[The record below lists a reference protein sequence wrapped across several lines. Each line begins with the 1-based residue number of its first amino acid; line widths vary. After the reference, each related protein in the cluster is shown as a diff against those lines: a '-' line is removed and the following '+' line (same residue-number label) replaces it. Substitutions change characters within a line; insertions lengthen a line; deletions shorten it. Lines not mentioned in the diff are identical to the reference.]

1 MAFTK
6 VLGPGIHTLS
16 NITSHNINSS
26 GIVTAVSFVGD
37 GSSLTGIANTDFI
50 VGTAITMG
58 TGNFTGNLTVGGVL
72 TYEDVKN
79 VDSIGVVT
87 ARNGID
93 CNGDLDV
100 DGHTNLDNTTVAG
113 ITTFTNVV
121 TKFSANNGG
130 NTHLQILSTGSGE
143 AGIFFDAANGDISG
157 SDYIFIGQQ
166 NNLDFVIKANPNAG
180 NIDFQ
185 RGTDT
190 KVRIDTSGN
199 LNVNYD
205 LDVDGHTNLDNLSV
219 AGVST
224 FSGNLTVDNGTSST
238 IRLEADSGGEALFL
252 ATGGSG
258 AQATAAIELMQSS
271 TSLQGGGI
279 SYNGDGSPAWASGE
293 AADRMTYYRRANG
306 TRHEVFSYPY
316 SDNNVTFNGN
326 ILPELDSTTDL
337 GANATRFSR
346 VYADALY
353 GKVQDTTFTSAVTID
368 VNGTDDG
375 ATTLLTLDNYI
386 ADIGTEYT
394 WIDFTFRDSN
404 ANAVPQVKIGA
415 QVQDPTGNQT
425 QEGTGDF
432 VVQCGVDNN
441 TTTNTMTEMF
451 RCSHDTKITSVH
463 HHPQSDSNFDLG
475 TNTVR
480 WRNVYADTLYGD
492 GSNLTG
498 IDTDL
503 VSDTSPQLGGT
514 LDVNGQVVSFGDSN
528 GSTTNIAKFGAS
540 DDLVIYHNGS
550 HSKIIDMGTGNLYL
564 ESDVGSIYLRV
575 SDNEQGVTIHQDGA
589 VELYHNNSK
598 KVETFAN
605 GIIVYGPE
613 GQDGLLNL
621 YADEGDDNADKWRL
635 QADTNGSFYLK
646 NYASGSWETNIATA
660 GNGAVELYH
669 NGSLKLDTRSSGVGI
684 GGDLFFVDSSRIYM
698 GSSNDFLF
706 FHDGANSQIVN
717 ATGNIVYRS
726 DTHHFKDK
734 DNGDTHAKFNH
745 DGSVELY
752 NDNSKKL
759 ETTSSGVHVTGSLN
773 VTTTMHIPDGS
784 VGLQFGNSNDMIA
797 YHNGSNSFI
806 QHQGTGSLYIDSL
819 NNSADIYVRSKDNL
833 HLMTNNNAQNSV
845 VCVGNGGVILYNAGS
860 QKFTTNGDGIAVT
873 GRATFP
879 DGNSNGVV
887 IGDSGDVRLF
897 HNGSHTY
904 LENDTGNFVLDNSS
918 GVDMYINSGNDI
930 YIRPQGTEDGIKL
943 IGNGAVELYHNG
955 NRQVFTI
962 DGGMN
967 WQDNKKAEFGNSGD
981 LKIYHDGSNS
991 YIKDSGTG
999 GLLVNSSAFDVLNAA
1014 DNEFMGRF
1022 IQDAQV
1028 ELYHNGSKRF
1038 ETTANGLRTSGE
1050 LIYMGPNNI
1059 TNFIHSGGNISL
1071 TADTSIFFVCDCND
1085 TSGDAPAG
1093 EFIWGGGS
1101 NTNTDSNQDFTTAEF
1116 GNSGQPR
1123 NQYMILDESSLRPAN
1138 NNNLDLGGSS
1148 NRWKTIYTMDLEQ
1161 SNKGSVN
1168 SVDGTWGDWT
1178 LQEGENDIYMINN
1191 RTGKKFKIKMEAVD

>member
-16 NITSHNINSS
+16 NITSHNIHSS

-87 ARNGID
+87 ARNGIECNSD
-93 CNGDLDV
+93 ISIISTGDANLNLVADTGNNNEASVPTINFTQDGGVNVFKVGVEGNAGDTFTGSTGNTPYLITTTGHGGMDLDFGTNNALRMKLTDTDLRPAATNTYDLGTNSIKWRDIYVDNFKTTTTGFEAVGTQFKFSDTGDTNVIINADTDNNNESHHPSLSFKQDGAVHVLDIGVNGDQVDYTGATHNFAYVKVGGHGSVGLEIATSGGAGNAPTKRLTIDH
-100 DGHTNLDNTTVAG
+100 DGHTL
-113 ITTFTNVV
+113 
-121 TKFSANNGG
+121 
-130 NTHLQILSTGSGE
+130 
-143 AGIFFDAANGDISG
+143 
-157 SDYIFIGQQ
+157 
-166 NNLDFVIKANPNAG
+166 P
-180 NIDFQ
+180 
-185 RGTDT
+185 GTDSSYNIGSNT
-190 KVRIDTSGN
+190 LRFAN
-199 LNVNYD
+199 LY
-205 LDVDGHTNLDNLSV
+205 
-219 AGVST
+219 
-224 FSGNLTVDNGTSST
+224 VDN
-238 IRLEADSGGEALFL
+238 I
-252 ATGGSG
+252 
-258 AQATAAIELMQSS
+258 
-271 TSLQGGGI
+271 
-279 SYNGDGSPAWASGE
+279 
-293 AADRMTYYRRANG
+293 
-306 TRHEVFSYPY
+306 
-316 SDNNVTFNGN
+316 
-326 ILPELDSTTDL
+326 
-337 GANATRFSR
+337 
-346 VYADALY
+346 Y
-353 GKVQDTTFTSAVTID
+353 GRVQDTTFTSAVTID

-404 ANAVPQVKIGA
+404 ANATPQVKIGA

-432 VVQCGVDNN
+432 VVQCGVDGNASS
-441 TTTNTMTEMF
+441 NTMTEMF

-463 HHPQSDSNFDLG
+463 HHPQSDSSFDLG

-498 IDTDL
+498 ITQTTINSNADNRVITGSGTANTLNAESTLTYDGTNLDL
-503 VSDTSPQLGGT
+503 NADNKKLRLGGGPDIELYT
-514 LDVNGQVVSFGDSN
+514 DGSNSFLNNENGNWYIHGSTGSNGQEILIRPKQGEQSIRA
-528 GSTTNIAKFGAS
+528 IA
-540 DDLVIYHNGS
+540 
-550 HSKIIDMGTGNLYL
+550 
-564 ESDVGSIYLRV
+564 
-575 SDNEQGVTIHQDGA
+575 DGA
-589 VELYHNNSK
+589 VELYHNN
-598 KVETFAN
+598 
-605 GIIVYGPE
+605 
-613 GQDGLLNL
+613 NL
-621 YADEGDDNADKWRL
+621 RL
-635 QADTNGSFYLK
+635 
-646 NYASGSWETNIATA
+646 ATA
-660 GNGAVELYH
+660 GNGVNITGYLLSTNKVYSDEFVSYTQSNSHSMFIKARNAVGTEATLIKGTIGGAVELYH
-669 NGSLKLDTRSSGVGI
+669 NGS
-684 GGDLFFVDSSRIYM
+684 
-698 GSSNDFLF
+698 
-706 FHDGANSQIVN
+706 
-717 ATGNIVYRS
+717 
-726 DTHHFKDK
+726 
-734 DNGDTHAKFNH
+734 
-745 DGSVELY
+745 
-752 NDNSKKL
+752 KKL
-759 ETTSSGVHVTGSLN
+759 ETSSLGATITGRLVSDGLDIGDSESIRFGTGYDMNMYHDGSNGVINNGTGNFYIFGGNGAIYLRPSTDDEHGVVVSPNSSVQLYHNGNLKLETGSSGVQVTGALN
-773 VTTTMHIPDGS
+773 VTTTMHIPDGG
-784 VGLQFGNSNDMIA
+784 VGMQIGNSNDMIM

-819 NNSADIYVRSKDNL
+819 NNSADIYIRSRDNL
-833 HLMTNNNAQNSV
+833 HLRTNQNAQESV

-860 QKFTTNGDGIAVT
+860 QKFTTNANGIAVT

-879 DGNSNGVV
+879 DGNTNGVV

-962 DGGMN
+962 DGGLN

-981 LKIYHDGSNS
+981 LKIYHDGTANRFDSNGLKNM
-991 YIKDSGTG
+991 IFRPKDTDV
-999 GLLVNSSAFDVLNAA
+999 GLQIIGDGA
-1014 DNEFMGRF
+1014 
-1022 IQDAQV
+1022 V
-1028 ELYHNGSKRF
+1028 ELYHNGTKRF
-1038 ETTANGLRTSGE
+1038 ETTSNGNRTNGE
-1050 LIYMGPNNI
+1050 LLYLGPNNT
-1059 TNFIHSGGNISL
+1059 TNFVHSGGNLSM
-1071 TADTSIFFVCDCND
+1071 TADTNIYFVADCND

-1101 NTNTDSNQDFTTAEF
+1101 STNTDSNQDFTIAEF
-1116 GNSGQPR
+1116 GNNGAPR
-1123 NQYMILDESSLRPAN
+1123 NYYMILDESSLRPAN

-1148 NRWKTIYTMDLEQ
+1148 NRWKTIYTMDLEL
-1161 SNKGSVN
+1161 SNKGSSN